1 MLRRRRKCLK
11 RRGDT
16 PRPARAYRNGYATR
30 DDAKTVATCK
40 SASKED
46 LARGVRSA
54 GKDLQR
60 EVCGSGS
67 VADWSV
73 S

>member
-16 PRPARAYRNGYATR
+16 PRPPRAYRNGYATR
-30 DDAKTVATCK
+30 GCAKTGVTCK
-40 SASKED
+40 SASEED
-46 LARGVRSA
+46 LTPEVRSA
-54 GKDLQR
+54 SADLQR

-67 VADWSV
+67 VAHWSV